1 MMKKIISVAMAV
13 MMAMMMPT
21 SCSVRQR
28 GGASAGISEE
38 QLKERAAELCKYI
51 PDHELREGSHEYLTK
66 DFYTVLDTLF
76 NHLPEHEAMDHE
88 WMHYFVT
95 GNGGTIVD
103 YEVVGVEMSDDNR
116 ATATIKVR
124 QSWEDGSFDETTDI
138 EEHQLTMENVDGK
151 WLLADFDNH
160 KADCIRHIAQNRDE
174 QARRQAMSDYLA
186 KEIGQHYRHGE
197 MCIPTLMM
205 VAEEGDSVWG
215 DFWVDWYDVVG
226 DTLKTVSGGNHSG
239 LFLLKKQG
247 TSYSV
252 TAFEQTVDGAGNL
265 SSAKRI
271 FGKHFDL
278 YQQMHSNQKVRQ
290 AVRCEQLGE
299 YVKRHGL
306 AVHYYQDD
314 GWPVVE
320 LDRL

>member
-1 MMKKIISVAMAV
+1 MMMKKIISVAMAV

-138 EEHQLTMENVDGK
+138 EEHQLTLRSTN
-151 WLLADFDNH
+151 
-160 KADCIRHIAQNRDE
+160 
-174 QARRQAMSDYLA
+174 
-186 KEIGQHYRHGE
+186 
-197 MCIPTLMM
+197 
-205 VAEEGDSVWG
+205 
-215 DFWVDWYDVVG
+215 
-226 DTLKTVSGGNHSG
+226 
-239 LFLLKKQG
+239 
-247 TSYSV
+247 
-252 TAFEQTVDGAGNL
+252 
-265 SSAKRI
+265 
-271 FGKHFDL
+271 
-278 YQQMHSNQKVRQ
+278 
-290 AVRCEQLGE
+290 
-299 YVKRHGL
+299 
-306 AVHYYQDD
+306 
-314 GWPVVE
+314 
-320 LDRL
+320 